1 MSTAELASLL
11 LGLGTAADVVEAID
25 DPRLRQQRGWDLSG
39 WRYDLVPWGVRF
51 SSRDERDGDEAEVLA
66 LLDVYSGAR
75 GRPSG
80 PFRWTPSTTVLML
93 G

>member
-39 WRYDLVPWGVRF
+39 WRYDLIPGGVRF
-51 SSRDERDGDEAEVLA
+51 TQEKGRDQAHAEVLA
-66 LLDVYSGAR
+66 VLAHQATAAPPGAGPAVLLG
-75 GRPSG
+75 
-80 PFRWTPSTTVLML
+80 
-93 G
+93 